1 MSRVP
6 HHLAVLFHE
15 YSSWAS
21 SRCTRI
27 RTPARCEPGRGWLFD
42 RGKESWYVLC
52 CLRLLLFHLLPG
64 YLFCSEIMP
73 PHHDLKLML
82 VNTLRKV
89 YTIAVQQGVPSQAS
103 LGPRGRFSYAH
114 SPRAEL
120 PHSVPER
127 GCDSGSTDASSWVT
141 VPQIVRHPFLA
152 RCQWLQSRL
161 QDRIYANGPCMLFAL

>member
-21 SRCTRI
+21 SRRTGI
-27 RTPARCEPGRGWLFD
+27 RTPARREPGRGRLFD
-42 RGKESWYVLC
+42 RGKESWYVLY
-52 CLRLLLFHLLPG
+52 CLRLLLLHLLLG
-64 YLFCSEIMP
+64 YLFCSEVMP

-89 YTIAVQQGVPSQAS
+89 YTIAVQQDVPSHVS
-103 LGPRGRFSYAH
+103 LGPRGPFSSAH
-114 SPRAEL
+114 NPRAEL

-127 GCDSGSTDASSWVT
+127 GCDSGSTDASSWVII
-141 VPQIVRHPFLA
+141 PQIVRHPFLA
-152 RCQWLQSRL
+152 RCQW
-161 QDRIYANGPCMLFAL
+161 